1 MFCFVSVVTP
11 GISQAQDQLRVLIIS
26 VNVNLRQ
33 HEDRPMVGSIQ
44 RRLVFVNSELSLR
57 KISFLFVS
65 QYSGLTF
72 F

>member
-1 MFCFVSVVTP
+1 MFCCVSVVTP

-26 VNVNLRQ
+26 VNVNFRQ

-57 KISFLFVS
+57 QISFLFVS
-65 QYSGLTF
+65 QCSGLTSF
-72 F
+72 